1 MMNSPEEEADKELSR
16 KLQQRFEGFK
26 APVNDQVR
34 KNVFAALNDSSRL
47 IYWIPR
53 AGGMLLLFVFIIS
66 YIMFDR
72 KDDQEVV
79 IKSKKILTNKIARIN
94 AEIAHVP
101 GNNLQNSESKK
112 DSLLQKSKTTFSLK
126 PEKEKSSTVLAQIAG
141 SNPEVHLKETPV
153 SEYESGKSDF
163 DEIDYAT
170 LSSID
175 SFHLNTSFAS
185 LTIPQLPTSFNEI
198 RKKPGILQGVKGVFS
213 ASVLQSFQLVNL
225 GQSTTEKIQNFRFAP
240 LLSSKSISYKVTAGL
255 EKKHSR
261 ILLNYT
267 YLRSWNE
274 YEIGTNQVVAS
285 NIGGHQYQMHR
296 IGEKHVED
304 DHSHLLGI
312 GIQQKI
318 TMPKQMLKGYS
329 LNVGAEYTLVMPDR
343 QSLVWGNVGFYRQ
356 IYQSPGIQLEIGPY
370 GEYSF
375 IQREV
380 ARQTWKYRPYQVG
393 ISLQV
398 KLK

>member
-47 IYWIPR
+47 IYWMPR
-53 AGGMLLLFVFIIS
+53 AGGMLLLFVFVIG
-66 YIMFDR
+66 YILFDR

-79 IKSKKILTNKIARIN
+79 MKSKKILTNKIARIN
-94 AEIAHVP
+94 AERAHVP
-101 GNNLQNSESKK
+101 GNDLQNSKSKM
-112 DSLLQKSKTTFSLK
+112 DSLLPKGKIAFSSK

-141 SNPEVHLKETPV
+141 ANPEIHLKETPV
-153 SEYESGKSDF
+153 LADKSDLS
-163 DEIDYAT
+163 ESNYAT

-175 SFHLNTSFAS
+175 SIHLNTSFAN
-185 LTIPQLPTSFNEI
+185 LTIPLLPNASNEI

-213 ASVLQSFQLVNL
+213 TSVLQNFQLVNL
-225 GQSTTEKIQNFRFAP
+225 SQSTTEKIQNFRFAP
-240 LLSSKSISYKVTAGL
+240 LLSSRSISYKVTAGL

-304 DHSHLLGI
+304 DRSHLLGI

-318 TMPKQMLKGYS
+318 TMPQQALKGYS

-356 IYQSPGIQLEIGPY
+356 IYQSPGVQLEIGPY

-393 ISLQV
+393 ISLHV

>member
-26 APVNDQVR
+26 APVNDRVR
-34 KNVFAALNDSSRL
+34 KNVFATLDDSSRL

-53 AGGMLLLFVFIIS
+53 AGGMLLLFVFIIG

-72 KDDQEVV
+72 KGDQGMLM
-79 IKSKKILTNKIARIN
+79 KSKKISTNKISRIN
-94 AEIAHVP
+94 AETAYIL
-101 GNNLQNSESKK
+101 GNDLGNSESNK
-112 DSLLQKSKTTFSLK
+112 DSLLQKSKTTFTLNPK
-126 PEKEKSSTVLAQIAG
+126 KENSSKVLAQIAG
-141 SNPEVHLKETPV
+141 ANPEVDLKETPV
-153 SEYESGKSDF
+153 SEYKSGKSYF
-163 DEIDYAT
+163 DETDYAT

-175 SFHLNTSFAS
+175 SIHLNTSFAN
-185 LTIPQLPTSFNEI
+185 LAIPLLPIASNEI
-198 RKKPGILQGVKGVFS
+198 RKKPGILRGVKGIFS
-213 ASVLQSFQLVNL
+213 TSVLQTFQLVNL
-225 GQSTTEKIQNFRFAP
+225 SQSTTEKIQNFRFAP
-240 LLSSKSISYKVTAGL
+240 LLSSRSLSYKVTVGL

-296 IGEKHVED
+296 IGKKHVED
-304 DHSHLLGI
+304 DRSHLLGI

-318 TMPKQMLKGYS
+318 TMPKQILKGYS

-356 IYQSPGIQLEIGPY
+356 IYQSPGVQLEIGPY

>member
-47 IYWIPR
+47 IYWMPR
-53 AGGMLLLFVFIIS
+53 AGGMLLLFVFIIG
-66 YIMFDR
+66 YILFDR
-72 KDDQEVV
+72 KDDQEVGM
-79 IKSKKILTNKIARIN
+79 KSKKILTNKIARIN
-94 AEIAHVP
+94 AETAHVP
-101 GNNLQNSESKK
+101 GNDLQNSESKK

-141 SNPEVHLKETPV
+141 ANPEVHLKETPV
-153 SEYESGKSDF
+153 LADKSEFSET
-163 DEIDYAT
+163 DYAT
-170 LSSID
+170 LFSID
-175 SFHLNTSFAS
+175 SIHLNTSFAN
-185 LTIPQLPTSFNEI
+185 LTIPQLPGSSNEI

-213 ASVLQSFQLVNL
+213 ASVLQNFQLVNL
-225 GQSTTEKIQNFRFAP
+225 SQSTTEKIQNFRFAP
-240 LLSSKSISYKVTAGL
+240 LLSSRSISYKVMAGL

-267 YLRSWNE
+267 YLRRWNE

-304 DHSHLLGI
+304 DRSHLLGI

-318 TMPKQMLKGYS
+318 TMPKQILKGYS

-380 ARQTWKYRPYQVG
+380 AQQTWKYRPYQVG
-393 ISLQV
+393 ISLHV